1 MAQYEPFTYATLD
14 ELRQKIESLGLD
26 ISFSEDL
33 SVLAAPAA
41 VGERTVPNRFS
52 TLPMEGRDSLPDGS
66 PGELTFRRYRRY
78 GAGGWGLIQFEAC
91 AVWQGGRSS
100 DRQMCIQPS
109 TERAIASLL
118 DATRAAARETLGP
131 SHSPVCLLQLQDAGR
146 YRHATGTTPGLTV
159 RYPLLDRRAKVPE
172 DVEPLSD
179 ADIEAVQDRMVEAAV
194 RAEKLGFDGIDIK
207 SCHRYLGSEL
217 LAAHLRPGKF
227 GGDFDGRTRFLREL
241 TKRIRAAVP
250 NPSFLVTSRMNLFD
264 GFPYPYGWGCDR
276 TDPPVPDMSEPLRLV
291 GILED
296 LGLNLLTTSTGT
308 PYYNPWLVRPF
319 DRLIPGNIEAPEHP
333 LEGVARL
340 FALTGAVQRAYP
352 DLPTAGSGY
361 TWLRQYGVFA
371 AAANVARKAVTFAG
385 FGRTGFA
392 YPELPRDV
400 LEKGAVDPKKVCV
413 SCSLCSEVMS
423 QGGSTGCY
431 AKDREVYGPMLKE
444 HRASRKER

>member
-1 MAQYEPFTYATLD
+1 MAQYESFTFSTLD
-14 ELRQKIESLGLD
+14 ELRQKIESLDLD
-26 ISFSEDL
+26 ISFNEDL

-41 VGERTVPNRFS
+41 VGRRTAPNRFS
-52 TLPMEGRDSLPDGS
+52 TLPMEGRDALPDGS

-100 DRQMCIQPS
+100 DRQMWLQPS
-109 TERAIASLL
+109 TEKAIASLL
-118 DATRAAARETLGP
+118 DATRAAAREPFGP
-131 SHSPVCLLQLQDAGR
+131 SHSPLCLLQLQDAGR
-146 YRHATGTTPGLTV
+146 YRHATGTTPGLAV

-172 DVEPLSD
+172 HVEPLSD

-207 SCHRYLGSEL
+207 SCHRYLSSDL
-217 LAAHLRPGKF
+217 LSAHLRPGKF
-227 GGDFDGRTRFLREL
+227 GGGFDGRTRFLRE
-241 TKRIRAAVP
+241 TTERIRSAVS

-276 TDPPVPDMSEPLRLV
+276 SDPPVPDMSEPLRLV
-291 GILED
+291 GILEG

-319 DRLIPGNIEAPEHP
+319 DRLVPGNIEAPEHP

-361 TWLRQYGVFA
+361 TWLRQFGVFA
-371 AAANVARKAVTFAG
+371 AAANVARKAATFAG

-400 LEKGAVDPKKVCV
+400 LEKGAVDAKKVCV
-413 SCSLCSEVMS
+413 SCSLCSEVMG

-444 HRASRKER
+444 HRASRKEH

>member
-1 MAQYEPFTYATLD
+1 MAQYESFSFATLD
-14 ELRQKIESLGLD
+14 ELSQKIETLGLD

-41 VGERTVPNRFS
+41 AGDRTIPNRFS

-66 PGELTFRRYRRY
+66 PGEFTFRRYRRY

-100 DRQMCIQPS
+100 DRQMCIEAS
-109 TERAIASLL
+109 TEKAIASLL
-118 DATRAAARETLGP
+118 EATRSAARESLGP
-131 SHSPVCLLQLQDAGR
+131 SHSPLCLLQLQDAGR

-159 RYPLLDRRAKVPE
+159 PYELLDRRAKVPG
-172 DVEPLSD
+172 DVAPLSD
-179 ADIEAVQDRMVEAAV
+179 ADIEAVQDRMTEAAV
-194 RAEKLGFDGIDIK
+194 RAEKIGFDGIDIK

-227 GGDFDGRTRFLREL
+227 GGGFEGRTRFLREM
-241 TKRIRAAVP
+241 TERIRSAVK

-276 TDPPVPDMSEPLRLV
+276 SDPPLPDMTEPLKLV
-291 GILED
+291 GILKE

-319 DRLIPGNIEAPEHP
+319 DRPIPGNMEAPEHP
-333 LEGVARL
+333 LEGVGRL
-340 FALTGAVQRAYP
+340 FTLTEKVQREYP
-352 DLPTAGSGY
+352 DLPVTGPGY
-361 TWLRQYGVFA
+361 TWLRQFGVFA
-371 AAANVARKAVTFAG
+371 AAANVARRAVTLAG

-392 YPELPRDV
+392 YPGLPKDV

-423 QGGSTGCY
+423 QGGPTGCY
-431 AKDREVYGPMLKE
+431 AKDRDVYGPILKE
-444 HRASRKER
+444 HRASRKTH